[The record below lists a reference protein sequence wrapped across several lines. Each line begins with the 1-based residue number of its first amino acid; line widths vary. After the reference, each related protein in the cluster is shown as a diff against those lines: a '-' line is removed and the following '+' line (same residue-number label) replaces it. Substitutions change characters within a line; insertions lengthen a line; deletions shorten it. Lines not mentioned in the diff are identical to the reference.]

1 VLVKVLSVGICA
13 GDAKCFAGAPYF
25 WGDKEKGH
33 PRYVEPPVIPG
44 HEFVGEVV
52 ELGPG
57 AGEKYGLEVG
67 DHAISENIV
76 PCWECRYCK
85 RGNYNMCI
93 PHYVYGFK
101 QYSQGAMATY
111 MKYPKGAINHKVPKS
126 IPAWQAAF
134 IEPLACSVHA
144 VELGSVGFRD
154 TVVVAGCGPLGLG
167 MVAAARLKSPAT
179 LIALDLFDWKLEV
192 AKKCGADVVLNPSHC
207 DVVEEVR
214 SLTGGYGCDIYI
226 EATGHP
232 QSVKQGLLML
242 CKMGTM
248 VEYGV
253 FGQEA
258 TVDWTIISDAKE
270 LTIRGGHCSPY
281 TYPKAISMIE
291 KKQLPLEDII
301 THRLP
306 LKDVEK
312 GLKLVNS
319 SKESIKV
326 VLLPSQD
333 VES

>member
-1 VLVKVLSVGICA
+1 
-13 GDAKCFAGAPYF
+13 
-25 WGDKEKGH
+25 
-33 PRYVEPPVIPG
+33 
-44 HEFVGEVV
+44 
-52 ELGPG
+52 
-57 AGEKYGLEVG
+57 
-67 DHAISENIV
+67 
-76 PCWECRYCK
+76 
-85 RGNYNMCI
+85 
-93 PHYVYGFK
+93 
-101 QYSQGAMATY
+101 
-111 MKYPKGAINHKVPKS
+111 
-126 IPAWQAAF
+126 
-134 IEPLACSVHA
+134 
-144 VELGSVGFRD
+144 
-154 TVVVAGCGPLGLG
+154 

-207 DVVEEVR
+207 DVVEEVH